1 MSATNSLQT
10 NDESIA
16 EDIAAVRESV
26 RRFIDAEIA
35 PHYADWERAG
45 HMPRDLWRKM
55 GAAGFLCAA
64 IPEQYGGGGADM
76 RVAFAIVEEFTRSL
90 FALPGFYTHS
100 EVIVPY
106 ILHYGTEAQKRH
118 WLPRCAS
125 GETVTS
131 IAMTEPDAGSD
142 LKSTRT
148 TARRDGDEFVV
159 DGQKTFITNGFHAD
173 LVIVLAAT
181 QNDIGKAGKSLLLVE
196 ADRPGFG
203 RGRILDKVGQRAQ
216 DTTEL
221 FFEGV
226 RIPADNLLGESGKGL
241 SYLMMQLPR
250 ERLAVGV
257 AAIAGAETVLERTLD
272 YTRQR
277 KAFGQ
282 LIGEFQHLRFKL
294 AELKTSVTVARAFL
308 EQCIRK
314 FEAGHLPADEAA
326 MCKYWLTDVEA
337 NVVDQCVQM
346 HGGSGY
352 MREYPV
358 ARAYADVRGQRI
370 YAGTNEI
377 MKEIIARAM

>member
-1 MSATNSLQT
+1 MSGITTPHGIDDSV
-10 NDESIA
+10 A

-35 PHYADWERAG
+35 PHYADWERVG
-45 HMPRDLWRKM
+45 HVPRDLWRKM

-76 RVAFAIVEEFTRSL
+76 RVALAIIAEFTRSL
-90 FALPGFYTHS
+90 YALPGFYTHS
-100 EVIVPY
+100 EIIVPY
-106 ILHYGTEAQKRH
+106 MLHYGTEAQKQY

-142 LKSTRT
+142 LKGTRT
-148 TARRDGDEFVV
+148 AARRDGGEFVI

-173 LVIVLAAT
+173 LVIVLATT
-181 QNDIGKAGKSLLLVE
+181 QGAAGKAGKSLFLVE
-196 ADRPGFG
+196 AERAGFS

-226 RIPADNLLGESGKGL
+226 RVPADNLLGELGKGL
-241 SYLMMQLPR
+241 SYLMAQLPR

-257 AAIAGAETVLERTLD
+257 AAIAGAETVLERTCD

-282 LIGEFQHLRFKL
+282 PISEFQHLRFRL

-314 FEAGHLPADEAA
+314 FETGHLPADEAA

-358 ARAYADVRGQRI
+358 ARAYADIRGQRI

>member
-1 MSATNSLQT
+1 MSVIISPQA
-10 NDESIA
+10 NDGSVA
-16 EDIAAVRESV
+16 EDVVAVRESV

-35 PHYADWERAG
+35 PHYADWERIG

-55 GAAGFLCAA
+55 GAAGLLCAA

-90 FALPGFYTHS
+90 YALPGFYTHS

-106 ILHYGTEAQKRH
+106 ILHYGTDAQKRH

-125 GETVTS
+125 GEIVTS

-142 LKSTRT
+142 LKGTRT
-148 TARRDGDEFVV
+148 TARSDGDEFVI

-173 LVIVLAAT
+173 LVIVLATT
-181 QNDIGKAGKSLLLVE
+181 QSAAGKTGKSLFLIE

-226 RIPADNLLGESGKGL
+226 RIPADNLLGELGKGL
-241 SYLMMQLPR
+241 SYLMTQLPR

-257 AAIAGAETVLERTLD
+257 SAIAGAETVLERTLD
-272 YTRQR
+272 YARQR

-282 LIGEFQHLRFKL
+282 PIGEFQHLRFKL

-308 EQCIRK
+308 EQCIRR

-337 NVVDQCVQM
+337 SVVDQCVQM
-346 HGGSGY
+346 HGGNGY

-358 ARAYADVRGQRI
+358 ARAYADARGQRI